1 MMLTGEGI
9 ATVRKNH
16 YRYLDRSPIGA
27 QISVSYRQRMP
38 WAAA

>member
-9 ATVRKNH
+9 ATVRKNYH
-16 YRYLDRSPIGA
+16 RYLDRSHIDA
-27 QISVSYRQRMP
+27 QISVSHLQKMP